1 MSMKFPFLRKE
12 SQEQRAKPGARVSCL
27 EYLHDIVYV
36 LATILILFTF
46 IMRVVVVSG
55 SSMFPTLV
63 DGDMLLLINRPLC
76 GEFEQGDIVV
86 ASMDRFREGEPIVKR
101 VIATEGQ
108 IVDIDFR
115 KGIVY
120 VDGIALQEEYI
131 YSPTHLSEGTEFPL
145 VVDEGCVFLMG
156 DNRGDSR
163 DSRAPEI
170 GLVDERELLGR
181 AVLLVLPGTGR
192 DSYTVEQDFGR
203 IGGLYN
209 GR

>member
-1 MSMKFPFLRKE
+1 MKFPIFRKKV
-12 SQEQRAKPGARVSCL
+12 QEQKKKSGAVSLL

-36 LATILILFTF
+36 LAMILILFTF
-46 IMRVVVVSG
+46 MMRVVIVSG
-55 SSMFPTLV
+55 SSMFPSLV

-76 GEFEQGDIVV
+76 GGFEQGDIVV

-101 VIATEGQ
+101 VIATQGQ
-108 IVDIDFR
+108 TVDIDFR
-115 KGIVY
+115 RGIVY
-120 VDGIALQEEYI
+120 VDGVALEEEYI

-181 AVLLVLPGTGR
+181 AVLLVMPGTGKGA
-192 DSYTVEQDFGR
+192 YTVDPDFGR

>member
-1 MSMKFPFLRKE
+1 MNIPFSRKE
-12 SQEQRAKPGARVSCL
+12 PREKKSDAAVSCL

-36 LATILILFTF
+36 LAMILFLFTF
-46 IMRVVVVSG
+46 VMRVVVVSG
-55 SSMFPTLV
+55 SSMFPSLV

-76 GEFEQGDIVV
+76 GEFQRGDIVV
-86 ASMDRFREGEPIVKR
+86 ASMERFREGEPIVKR

-108 IVDIDFR
+108 TVDIDFR

-120 VDGIALQEEYI
+120 VDGEALQEEYI

-145 VVDEGCVFLMG
+145 VVEEGCVFLMG

-170 GLVDERELLGR
+170 GLVDEREILGR
-181 AVLLVLPGTGR
+181 AVILVMPGTGR
-192 DSYTVEQDFGR
+192 GEYTTPQDFGR